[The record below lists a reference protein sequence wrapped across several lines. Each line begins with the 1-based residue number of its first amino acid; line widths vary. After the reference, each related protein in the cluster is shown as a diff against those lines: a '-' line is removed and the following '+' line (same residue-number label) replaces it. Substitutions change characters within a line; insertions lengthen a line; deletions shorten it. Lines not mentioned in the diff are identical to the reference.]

1 MIQFYAPDI
10 AETLSLPESDSAHA
24 TRVLRMQAGDMLQA
38 IDGKGIKY
46 TCRITAPDKRR
57 TMVEIISNEPMPLPW
72 THDIILAVA
81 PTKHIDRMEW
91 AVEKLTEIGINRIIP
106 VCCDHSERREI
117 KTERL
122 ERIAVSAMKQ
132 SLKGVLPV
140 IDEITPVDKVIKSY
154 DGYDRYIAYCD
165 RTIPRRLLAGEYR
178 PGHNSIILI
187 GPEGDFSQ
195 EEIRLALD
203 LGWKPISLGPC
214 RLRTETA
221 ALVAIDTCHI
231 LDQAHE
237 AKQTN

>member
-57 TMVEIISNEPMPLPW
+57 IISNEPMPLPW

-132 SLKGVLPV
+132 SLIGVLPV

-187 GPEGDFSQ
+187 GPEGDYKQ
-195 EEIRLALD
+195 EEIRQAL
-203 LGWKPISLGPC
+203 
-214 RLRTETA
+214 
-221 ALVAIDTCHI
+221 
-231 LDQAHE
+231 
-237 AKQTN
+237 